1 MSRSCGKM
9 LVGLAFVF
17 ATGTVAY
24 ADKIK
29 NPTAVFAGL
38 DKITGRTIAF
48 EVAIDETVQFGSL
61 QLTPRVCYS
70 RPSYDSP
77 QTDTF
82 VEVEE
87 ISQTNEYKRIF
98 SGWMFASSP
107 GLSAVEHPVYDLWL
121 TDCKGGKDIIKV
133 APEKEEALPLPVN
146 EAKKATPVKTP
157 PRAQNANN
165 PQQLAPRAQ
174 PSQSFFPTNQPP
186 SGGTLRPPINILPGR
201 DGAGTNN

>member
-1 MSRSCGKM
+1 MSRFCGKV
-9 LVGLAFVF
+9 LLGLAVAI
-17 ATGTVAY
+17 ATGTAAY
-24 ADKIK
+24 ADKIR

-77 QTDTF
+77 QTDTY

-146 EAKKATPVKTP
+146 EAKKAAPVKTP
-157 PRAQNANN
+157 ARAQNANN
-165 PQQLAPRAQ
+165 PQQLAPRAE
-174 PSQSFFPTNQPP
+174 PSQSFFPTNQP

-201 DGAGTNN
+201 EGAGTNN